1 MIRAHSL
8 INFNS
13 ATIMLNTNGFKSQF
27 FHIGNPSQS
36 NQKGIRHKAHS
47 AAVFVFYGYFSFF
60 AKIAHSF
67 NAVIKIEFYALGTQ
81 RLDQAGFLNCRDE
94 RRESSF
100 NGDIDDYEVLDLNA
114 SYRILDGLEIYG
126 RVENLTDESY
136 VEVPTYN
143 TSGAA
148 GYAGVRA

>member
-1 MIRAHSL
+1 VSHDVA
-8 INFNS
+8 
-13 ATIMLNTNGFKSQF
+13 
-27 FHIGNPSQS
+27 
-36 NQKGIRHKAHS
+36 
-47 AAVFVFYGYFSFF
+47 
-60 AKIAHSF
+60 
-67 NAVIKIEFYALGTQ
+67 
-81 RLDQAGFLNCRDE
+81 DE
-94 RRESSF
+94 F

-148 GYAGVRA
+148 GYAGVRYSF